1 MKSLIFFNAL
11 FGFFTIIAFLS
22 SLVLIYLIFF
32 RRKNLNIPELRDFA
46 LIYASLVA
54 LVSTTGSLIYS
65 EVIGFIPCRYCW
77 YQRYVMYPLAALL
90 IYVVI
95 KKKFIRLAGL
105 YAGLGGAFSIY
116 HIYTQNGGGSGGSCS
131 IDVPCSLKY
140 VEVLNFISIP
150 VMALAAFTTIVL
162 SLMYYELTEKVNDE

>member
-1 MKSLIFFNAL
+1 MKSLIFFNTQ
-11 FGFFTIIAFLS
+11 FGFFTVIAFLS

-32 RRKNLNIPELRDFA
+32 SRKNSNIPELRDFS

-65 EVIGFIPCRYCW
+65 EVIGFIPCTYCW
-77 YQRYVMYPLAALL
+77 YQRFVMYPLAALL

-105 YAGLGGAFSIY
+105 FAGLGGAISIY

-162 SLMYYELTEKVNDE
+162 SLMYYELTEKVYDE

>member
-1 MKSLIFFNAL
+1 MKSLIFFNTL
-11 FGFFTIIAFLS
+11 FGFFTVLALLS

-32 RRKNLNIPELRDFA
+32 SRKNSNVPELRDFS

-65 EVIGFIPCRYCW
+65 EVIGFIPCTYCW
-77 YQRYVMYPLAALL
+77 YQRFVMYPLAALL

-105 YAGLGGAFSIY
+105 FAGLGGAISIY

-140 VEVLNFISIP
+140 IEVLNFISIP